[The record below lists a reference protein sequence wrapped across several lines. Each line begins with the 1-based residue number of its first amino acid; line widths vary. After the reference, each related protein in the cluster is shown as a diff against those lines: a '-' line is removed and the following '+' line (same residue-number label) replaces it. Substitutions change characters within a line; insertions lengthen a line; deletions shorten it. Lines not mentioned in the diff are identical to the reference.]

1 MYITIRRYKIAP
13 GSTAELKRRVQEGF
27 LPIVS
32 KLPGFVEYFWTSAG
46 KNEMF
51 SVNVFKDKAGAD
63 ESVRAAANYVREHL
77 KPLLPNSPEVI
88 TGEVVVHQSKQET
101 TKAA

>member
-27 LPIVS
+27 VPIVS

-46 KNEMF
+46 ENEMF

-63 ESVRAAANYVREHL
+63 ESVRAAADWVQKNL
-77 KPLLPNSPEVI
+77 ASLISSPPEVM

>member
-1 MYITIRRYKIAP
+1 
-13 GSTAELKRRVQEGF
+13 
-27 LPIVS
+27 
-32 KLPGFVEYFWTSAG
+32 
-46 KNEMF
+46 MF
-51 SVNVFKDKAGAD
+51 SVSVFKDRAGAE

-88 TGEVVVHQSKQET
+88 TGEVVVHQSKAET